1 VIDLS
6 RISLTDWTS
15 PFPAASVPNASL
27 GRVVSSQPGVI
38 VYQSATMEWQS
49 VPGEPVTAIKIRNT
63 STLPLIR
70 WGVSLPLP
78 PFAPGKLATN
88 CSGYG
93 TTRPEGWQCAA
104 PCGTTPLRAWWFKD
118 GAASLCIIP
127 EPASANERWLLN
139 YPKLADLIATGK
151 LAPDARLTLWV
162 DRVIAP
168 GESTVVRF
176 KYIDGT
182 DQNTA
187 GTIGRNL
194 PGRPLRYQAWVE
206 PVAQLDIADASKV
219 TPANPLGFDE
229 GCRLDLS
236 NGHGWMNA
244 QVDVCAAAG
253 FRLMQFMGSQAGYR
267 PPMVNP
273 DMTGYEMDVYHY
285 LMSLCDYCRVNN
297 RRIGFGGRPG
307 DKVKNGVIA
316 RATDRAV
323 VVQEITDAIGCGA
336 TDFYWDSFGHV
347 DGNVG
352 GASAPAAP
360 SDRDY
365 GLAIRNALT
374 RLGLGTPCMAEL
386 STELTLDLF
395 GVYLACQWNGSAFA
409 FAGRDWRGERR
420 GIIDLETWRII
431 RAVYP
436 GVYGA
441 AQVFAPE
448 DRMEAA
454 YEWCVSQRVVP
465 MVQLYRV
472 AKEGPRVAALIAGLT
487 RDGQWV

>member
-1 VIDLS
+1 MIDLS
-6 RISLTDWTS
+6 KVSLTDWTS
-15 PFPAASVPNASL
+15 PFPAPSVPSASL
-27 GRVVSSQPGVI
+27 GPVVSTEPGRI
-38 VYQSATMEWQS
+38 TYRSARMGALAPLGSTIDILVY
-49 VPGEPVTAIKIRNT
+49 NT
-63 STLPLIR
+63 SPLPLIR

-78 PFAPGKLATN
+78 PFAPGKMTTN

-104 PCGTTPLRAWWFKD
+104 PCGTTPLRAWWFRD
-118 GAASLCIIP
+118 GSASLCILP
-127 EPASANERWLLN
+127 EPATPGERWLLN
-139 YPKLADLIATGK
+139 YPKLADLIATGR
-151 LAPDARLTLWV
+151 LANDARLTLWV
-162 DRVIAP
+162 DRVIQP

-182 DQNTA
+182 DQDTA

-194 PGRPLRYQAWVE
+194 PARPLRYQAWVE

-219 TPANPLGFDE
+219 TPDNPLGFDD
-229 GCRLDLS
+229 GCRLDKAF
-236 NGHGWMNA
+236 GHRWLADQIDTCDG
-244 QVDVCAAAG
+244 AG
-253 FRLMQFMGSQAGYR
+253 FRLLQFMGSQAGYR

-273 DMTGYEMDVYHY
+273 DTTGYDMDVYKY
-285 LMSLCDYCRVNN
+285 LSDFANDCRATS

-307 DKVKNGVIA
+307 DKLANGGIV
-316 RATDRAV
+316 RATDLAA

-336 TDFYWDSFGHV
+336 TDFYFDSFGHV
-347 DGNVG
+347 NDHK
-352 GASAPAAP
+352 A
-360 SDRDY
+360 SDRDF

-374 RLGLGTPCMAEL
+374 RLGLGTPCMAEM
-386 STELTLDLF
+386 STELSLDLF
-395 GVYLACQWNGSAFA
+395 GVYLACQWNGSAFV
-409 FAGRDWRGERR
+409 FAGRDWTGQKR

-431 RAVYP
+431 RAAYP

-448 DRMEAA
+448 DRMAAA
-454 YEWCVSQRVVP
+454 YEWCVAQRVVP

-472 AKEGPRVAALIAGLT
+472 AKEGPRVAAMLAAAT

>member
-1 VIDLS
+1 MIDLS
-6 RISLTDWTS
+6 KVSLTDWTS
-15 PFPAASVPNASL
+15 PFPAPSVPNASL
-27 GRVVSSQPGVI
+27 GRVVSSVPGKI
-38 VYQSATMEWQS
+38 VYQSAT
-49 VPGEPVTAIKIRNT
+49 ANIRRPIVDVVDVEVYNT
-63 STLPLIR
+63 SPLPLIR

-93 TTRPEGWQCAA
+93 TTRAEGWQCAA
-104 PCGTTPLRAWWFKD
+104 PCGSTPLRAWWFKD
-118 GAASLCIIP
+118 GSASVCIIP
-127 EPASANERWLLN
+127 EPASAGERWLLN
-139 YPKLADLIATGK
+139 YPKMSDLIATGR
-151 LAPDARLTLWV
+151 LANDARLTLWV

-176 KYIDGT
+176 RYIDGT
-182 DQNTA
+182 DQDTA
-187 GTIGRNL
+187 AIIGRNL
-194 PGRPLRYQAWVE
+194 PARPLRYQTWVE

-219 TPANPLGFDE
+219 TPANPLGFDD
-229 GCRLDLS
+229 GCRLDVAGGYDWLMDQI
-236 NGHGWMNA
+236 N
-244 QVDVCAAAG
+244 VCRSAG
-253 FRLMQFMGSQAGYR
+253 IRLMQFMGSQSGFR

-273 DMTGYEMDVYHY
+273 HMTSPVLRATAGLDAFAEAARTG
-285 LMSLCDYCRVNN
+285 S

-307 DKVKNGVIA
+307 DAIVSGQIV
-316 RATDRAV
+316 RATDQADMVREV
-323 VVQEITDAIGCGA
+323 EKAIVYGA

-347 DGNVG
+347 NDP
-352 GASAPAAP
+352 GA
-360 SDRDY
+360 SDRDF

-374 RLGLGTPCMAEL
+374 RLGIGTPGMAEL
-386 STELTLDLF
+386 STELSLDLF
-395 GVYLACQWNGSAFA
+395 GVYLACQWTGSGFA
-409 FAGRDWRGERR
+409 FAGKDWTGQKR

-431 RAVYP
+431 RAAYP

-472 AKEGPRVAALIAGLT
+472 AREGPRVAALIAGLT
-487 RDGQWV
+487 RDGAWI

>member
-1 VIDLS
+1 MIDLS
-6 RISLTDWTS
+6 KVSLTDWTS
-15 PFPAASVPNASL
+15 PFPAPSVPNASL
-27 GRVVSSQPGVI
+27 GRVVSTDPGHAY
-38 VYQSATMEWQS
+38 YQSANMAVRAYFGSGVE
-49 VPGEPVTAIKIRNT
+49 VEIRNT
-63 STLPLIR
+63 SPLPLIR

-78 PFAPGKLATN
+78 AFAPGKLTTN

-93 TTRPEGWQCAA
+93 TTRAEGWQCAA
-104 PCGTTPLRAWWFKD
+104 PCGTTPLRAWCFRD
-118 GAASLCIIP
+118 GAASVCIIP
-127 EPASANERWLLN
+127 EPASAGERWLLN
-139 YPKLADLIATGK
+139 YPRLSDLIATGK

-182 DQNTA
+182 DQDTA
-187 GTIGRNL
+187 GIIGRNL
-194 PGRPLRYQAWVE
+194 PATRPRYMPWVE
-206 PVAQLDIADASKV
+206 PVAQLDIADGSKV

-229 GCRLDLS
+229 GCVLGQLT
-236 NGHGWMNA
+236 GHDWLYNQA
-244 QVDVCAAAG
+244 VVCRDAG

-273 DMTGYEMDVYHY
+273 AMIDQQSAALTGLDSFKHEAAA
-285 LMSLCDYCRVNN
+285 RG

-307 DKVKNGVIA
+307 DRVVNGKIV
-316 RATDRAV
+316 RATDPAAIIREVERAV
-323 VVQEITDAIGCGA
+323 YYGA
-336 TDFYWDSFGHV
+336 TDFYFDSFGHV
-347 DGNVG
+347 NGNVG

-360 SDRDY
+360 SDRDF
-365 GLAIRNALT
+365 GLAIRAALT
-374 RLGLGTPCMAEL
+374 RLGIGTPCMAEL
-386 STELTLDLF
+386 STELSLDLF

-472 AKEGPRVAALIAGLT
+472 AREGPRVAALIAGLT
-487 RDGQWV
+487 RDGQWI